1 MLFIAIALIILL
13 LCGLWILVPMLFG
26 PPWIPTRMNRIRK
39 ALQLAQVKPNDVVY
53 DLGCGDGRVLV
64 IAAGEFGA
72 RAVGVEIGPVQ
83 CAAAW
88 LRATLAGMKDRVQ
101 IRWGDFYKA
110 DLKDADV
117 VFAYLTSG
125 QARRL
130 EEHLASQLKPGVRVV
145 TISFDLPDWQPA
157 AYDRNNLIFLY
168 QLPPLRGNLET
179 FLAQKTA

>member
-1 MLFIAIALIILL
+1 VLLLAFALIVLV

-39 ALQLAQVKPNDVVY
+39 ALQLAEVKPDEIVY

-72 RAVGVEIGPVQ
+72 RAVGIEIGPVQ

-88 LRATLAGMKDRVQ
+88 LRAVLNGVKDRVQ
-101 IRWGDFYKA
+101 IRWGNFYQA

-117 VFAYLTSG
+117 VFAYLTST

-130 EEHLASQLKPGVRVV
+130 EEHLANRLKPGARVV
-145 TISFDLPDWQPA
+145 TISFDFPDWQPSEFHS
-157 AYDRNNLIFLY
+157 DEMIFIY
-168 QLPPLRGNLET
+168 QIPPIHGNLESYLT
-179 FLAQKTA
+179 QTR